1 MTPTETNLL
10 TLLRQRPRLSDR
22 RICEALGLTLGEVL
36 TLTHGL
42 RQALNLPAGASLRM
56 VSP

>member
-10 TLLRQRPRLSDR
+10 ALLRQRPRLSDR

-36 TLTHGL
+36 TLTRSL
-42 RQALNLPAGASLRM
+42 RLALNLPAGASLR
-56 VSP
+56 

>member
-10 TLLRQRPRLSDR
+10 TLIRRTPRLSDR

-36 TLTHGL
+36 VLTNAI
-42 RQALNLPAGASLRM
+42 RVALNLPAGASLH
-56 VSP
+56 